1 MAEVVLTLSPVFYKQ
16 KLKTLTRNS
25 IINRLEQ
32 GMIEASLK
40 EEQKKKNER
49 EWQSKDY
56 SVIVN
61 VEKNSNRNRIQ

>member
-40 EEQKKKNER
+40 EEQKKKTSESDKVR
-49 EWQSKDY
+49 T
-56 SVIVN
+56 IV
-61 VEKNSNRNRIQ
+61 SLSM

>member
-1 MAEVVLTLSPVFYKQ
+1 MAEVVLKLSPVFYKQ

-40 EEQKKKNER
+40 EKKKKKKKKKKKR
-49 EWQSKDY
+49 K
-56 SVIVN
+56 
-61 VEKNSNRNRIQ
+61 

>member
-1 MAEVVLTLSPVFYKQ
+1 MAEVALTLSPVFYKQ

-32 GMIEASLK
+32 GIIEASLK
-40 EEQKKKNER
+40 EEKKKNER

-56 SVIVN
+56 SVVVN

>member
-40 EEQKKKNER
+40 EKKKNER

>member
-1 MAEVVLTLSPVFYKQ
+1 MAEVALTLSPVFYKQ
-16 KLKTLTRNS
+16 KLKTLTKNS

-40 EEQKKKNER
+40 EEKKNER

>member
-40 EEQKKKNER
+40 ERKKKNER

>member
-1 MAEVVLTLSPVFYKQ
+1 MAEVALTLSPVFYKQ

-40 EEQKKKNER
+40 EEKKKTNESDKVR
-49 EWQSKDY
+49 T
-56 SVIVN
+56 IV
-61 VEKNSNRNRIQ
+61 SLSM

>member
-1 MAEVVLTLSPVFYKQ
+1 MAEVVLKLSPVFYKQ

-40 EEQKKKNER
+40 EKKKKR
-49 EWQSKDY
+49 ARVTK
-56 SVIVN
+56 
-61 VEKNSNRNRIQ
+61 

>member
-1 MAEVVLTLSPVFYKQ
+1 MAEVALTLSPVFYKQ

-40 EEQKKKNER
+40 EEKKKNER

-56 SVIVN
+56 SVVVN

>member
-40 EEQKKKNER
+40 EEKKKNER

-56 SVIVN
+56 SVVVN